1 MKEAHTPV
9 LLKEVLHYFEG
20 TIKTFFEG
28 TVGAGGHASHI
39 LHQHPEID
47 LYMACDQDPHA
58 LEIAHKTL
66 KPYDN
71 KIRWFQGNFANLDH
85 FAKEANVEKIDG
97 FLFDLGVSS
106 MQLDQQE
113 RGFSFQK
120 EAKLDMRMDVNQE
133 MSAHSIVNDWS
144 LEQLVDLFK
153 NGEEPFYRR
162 AAKSIVDAR
171 RTGSIETTT
180 QLAKIL
186 EKAIPKIGKIHP
198 ATLVFQALRMAVN
211 RELEVIEIAL
221 KKAMDLLSPSGKI
234 GVISFHSLE
243 DRIVKNIFRN
253 ASEPQKNIRGQVV
266 KEALFER
273 LTKKAVLPSKEEMR
287 SNPRSRSARV
297 RFLRKIGLFKNG

>member
-1 MKEAHTPV
+1 MKEPHTPV
-9 LLKEVLHYFEG
+9 LLKEVLQYFEG

-47 LYMACDQDPHA
+47 LYLATDQDPHA

-66 KPYDN
+66 KPYEM
-71 KIRWFQGNFANLDH
+71 KIRWFQGNFANLDR
-85 FAKEANVEKIDG
+85 FAKEVGVDQVDG

-120 EAKLDMRMDVNQE
+120 EAKLDMRMDVTQQT
-133 MSAHSIVNDWS
+133 SAHTIVNTWS
-144 LEQLVDLFK
+144 LEQLTDLFK

-162 AAKSIVDAR
+162 AAKSIIDAR
-171 RTGSIETTT
+171 RSSSIDTTT

-186 EKAIPKIGKIHP
+186 EKTIPKIGKIHP

-221 KKAMDLLSPSGKI
+221 KKAMDLLAPNGKI

-243 DRIVKNIFRN
+243 DRIVKNIFKN
-253 ASEPQKNIRGQVV
+253 ASEPEKDFKGQVV
-266 KEALFER
+266 KKALFER
-273 LTKKAVLPSKEEMR
+273 LTKKAVLPSKEEAR
-287 SNPRSRSARV
+287 VNPRSRSAR
-297 RFLRKIGLFKNG
+297 LRVLARLGF

>member
-1 MKEAHTPV
+1 MKQPHTPV
-9 LLKEVLHYFEG
+9 LLKEVLQYFEG

-47 LYMACDQDPHA
+47 LYLAADQDPHA

-66 KPYDN
+66 KPYEK
-71 KIRWFQGNFANLDH
+71 KIRWFQGNFANLDR
-85 FAKEANVEKIDG
+85 FAKEAGVDQVDG

-106 MQLDQQE
+106 MQLDQQD

-120 EAKLDMRMDVNQE
+120 EAKLDMRMDVTQQT
-133 MSAHSIVNDWS
+133 SAHTIVNTWS
-144 LEQLVDLFK
+144 LEQLTDLFK

-162 AAKSIVDAR
+162 AAKSIIDAR
-171 RTGSIETTT
+171 RASSIDTTT

-221 KKAMDLLSPSGKI
+221 KKAMGLLAPSGKI

-243 DRIVKNIFRN
+243 DRIVKNIFKN
-253 ASEPQKNIRGQVV
+253 ASEPEKDYKGQVV
-266 KEALFER
+266 KKALFER
-273 LTKKAVLPSKEEMR
+273 LTKKAVLPSKEEAR
-287 SNPRSRSARV
+287 VNPRSRSAR
-297 RFLRKIGLFKNG
+297 LRVLARLGF

>member
-1 MKEAHTPV
+1 MKEPHTPV

-20 TIKTFFEG
+20 TLKNFFEG

-66 KPYDN
+66 KPYEK
-71 KIRWFQGNFANLDH
+71 KIRWFQGNFSNLDR
-85 FAKEANVEKIDG
+85 FAKEAHAEKVDG

-133 MSAHSIVNDWS
+133 TSAHTIVNSWS

-162 AAKSIVDAR
+162 AAKSIIDAR
-171 RTGSIETTT
+171 RAGSIETTT
-180 QLAKIL
+180 QLSKIL
-186 EKAIPKIGKIHP
+186 ERAIPKIGKIHP

-211 RELEVIEIAL
+211 RELEVIETAI
-221 KKAMDLLSPSGKI
+221 KKAMDLLAPNGKI
-234 GVISFHSLE
+234 GVISFNSLE
-243 DRIVKNIFRN
+243 DMIVKNIFRN
-253 ASEPQKNIRGQVV
+253 ASEPQKDFKGQVV
-266 KEALFER
+266 KKALFER

-287 SNPRSRSARV
+287 SNPRSRSAR
-297 RFLRKIGLFKNG
+297 LRVLARLGF